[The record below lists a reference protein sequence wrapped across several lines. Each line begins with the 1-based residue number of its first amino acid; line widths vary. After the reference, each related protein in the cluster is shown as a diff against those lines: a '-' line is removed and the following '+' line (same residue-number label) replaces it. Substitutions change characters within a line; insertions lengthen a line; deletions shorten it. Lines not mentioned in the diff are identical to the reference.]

1 MNKLKVLVTAELLR
15 DRMNIVGSDFEL
27 EYAGYAID
35 REVMPQEEL
44 KQRIADKD
52 ILICEYDTIDE
63 DILSSAN
70 HLKLIVCCRGGVGSV
85 IDIQSA
91 KRRGIVV
98 CNTPGRNADAVA
110 DLTIG
115 YIFDLTRNITKS
127 SNLIHS
133 GILVGEI
140 SSKPAEYKDTV
151 WGLGNDS
158 PFIKYRGRS
167 INQMMLGIVGFGY
180 AGRALAKK
188 ASALGMRIAVYS
200 PYVVAANVP
209 SYVSVV
215 SLDELIRESDIV
227 SVNCALNNETLNMFN
242 ASVFT
247 SMKAG
252 AYFINTSR
260 GEIVVEEDLVAALV
274 SGKLAGA
281 AIDVTRQEPVPPNS
295 LLRNA
300 PNLIVTP
307 HIGGS
312 SDDVQRQGTEMVV
325 NALLAWRN
333 GGRIANCILGKE

>member
-325 NALLAWRN
+325 NALLAWRD
-333 GGRIANCILGKE
+333 GGRIANCILGRE

>member
-242 ASVFT
+242 ASVFA

-325 NALLAWRN
+325 NALLAWRD
-333 GGRIANCILGKE
+333 GGRIANCILGRE